1 MLDRDERRLDLSAAR
16 ADGWYERVVASFAP
30 LERLANYLGDGL
42 VALALSAGFRI
53 GAVQSDRLAGTVSE
67 LTWSRQSQ
75 PIDSPEQAKI
85 ELGADVTHGSV
96 ASLRTAVLAALVGDS
111 EPTATLP
118 EGEPDHEALR
128 AYLGHRTVLLA
139 PLFGLSLSEL
149 RLSNGGDA
157 RVAVAHDGIEEV
169 VALKQLRRFLRQ
181 RVVEVLQGDSGRGQ
195 VAIELAQADLARSAL
210 DAGRPEE
217 TVARLISWLAPLSVF
232 HRTAEGQALD
242 RATRARLA
250 RALGTLAEAFS
261 RLNRLEERNEVL
273 RLSLQYALDG
283 EAAPELYLALARA
296 MLDEK
301 REPEAIGP
309 LRRALAL
316 GADELLVLPL
326 LGVAFARSGRLVAAL
341 GCARALRS
349 KGAADSALDKL
360 VCAALGPAA
369 DEFEH
374 WVERGQLAEKT
385 ATMPALVPNEVIER
399 SDDLSSREANVGDS
413 GDAETTQIALPPAAP
428 EDTAIDQPIE
438 AIAAIVDAQHG
449 SPDGSSE
456 R

>member
-53 GAVQSDRLAGTVSE
+53 GAVQSDKLAGTVSE

-75 PIDSPEQAKI
+75 PIDSPEQAQV
-85 ELGADVTHGSV
+85 ELGADVTRGTV
-96 ASLRTAVLAALVGDS
+96 AALRTAVLAALVGDS

-118 EGEPDHEALR
+118 DGEPDNEALR
-128 AYLGHRTVLLA
+128 AFIGHRTVLLA

-149 RLSNGGDA
+149 RLSSAGDA

-181 RVVEVLQGDSGRGQ
+181 RVVEVLQGDTGRGQ

-210 DAGRPEE
+210 DSGRPEE
-217 TVARLISWLAPLSVF
+217 AVARLISWLAPLSVF

-261 RLNRLEERNEVL
+261 RLNRLDERNEVL

-283 EAAPELYLALARA
+283 EAAPELFLALARA

-316 GADELLVLPL
+316 GADELCVLPL
-326 LGVAFARSGRLVAAL
+326 LGLAFVRSGRLVAAL
-341 GCARALRS
+341 GCARALRA
-349 KGAADSALDKL
+349 KGAPDAALDKL
-360 VCAALGPAA
+360 VRDALGPAA

-385 ATMPALVPNEVIER
+385 ATMAALVLDEAIER
-399 SDDLSSREANVGDS
+399 SDAMSAREASVAGAGNE
-413 GDAETTQIALPPAAP
+413 ETTQITLPPAAP
-428 EDTAIDQPIE
+428 EDTAIDSS
-438 AIAAIVDAQHG
+438 IAAIVDAQ
-449 SPDGSSE
+449 DGSSGGSSE
-456 R
+456 G